1 MRKILLFVFVLV
13 GIVPIQAQ
21 TYDETDLLGKWNVTS
36 ITGQVNN
43 SIISFES
50 LYLGDTLVTQVGEGE
65 VDDWWLN
72 AGYLGNAIIYSL
84 DQDTYNPQYTETI
97 EQFGVVD
104 FFISN
109 NNKLHIQMVST
120 NEIRMVIKEWTN
132 NVMKLESYDGKTK
145 IELKKDSSA
154 VDSVTAEITGEDN
167 IYNVQGLKVTRPEKG
182 NIYIHNNRK
191 YIAR

>member
-167 IYNVQGLKVTRPEKG
+167 IYNVQGLKVTRPKKG